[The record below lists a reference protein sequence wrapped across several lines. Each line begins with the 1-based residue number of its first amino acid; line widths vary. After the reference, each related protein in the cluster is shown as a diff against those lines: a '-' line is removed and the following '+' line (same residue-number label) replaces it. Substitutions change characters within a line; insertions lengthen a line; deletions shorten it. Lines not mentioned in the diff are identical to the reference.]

1 MSIYERTV
9 YLWEKISA
17 KARELFSR
25 LKDSRRG
32 LYLCAGLGIC
42 AILMI
47 LAGDSDK
54 EKISESENSGR
65 SGKSVYSGQSGYSGE
80 AMDEADFIRRT
91 EEELEGILC
100 AIDGV
105 GDTKVMVTAK
115 GSREYVYAENESE
128 RKEEKDHVILKNGS
142 KEEALVRTV
151 NAPKITGVVVVCEGG
166 GSDRV
171 KEEVV
176 RAVTAALGIPSG
188 SVHVSKMK

>member
-1 MSIYERTV
+1 MSIYERMTD
-9 YLWEKISA
+9 LWEKNSA
-17 KARELFSR
+17 KAKELFAR

-54 EKISESENSGR
+54 EEIPETANSGR
-65 SGKSVYSGQSGYSGE
+65 SGYSGQSEESI
-80 AMDEADFIRRT
+80 DEADFIRRT

>member
-1 MSIYERTV
+1 MSIYERFAD
-9 YLWEKISA
+9 LWEKISA
-17 KARELFSR
+17 KAKELFSR
-25 LKDSRRG
+25 LKDSKRG
-32 LYLCAGLGIC
+32 LYLCAGLGLC
-42 AILMI
+42 AMLMI
-47 LAGDSDK
+47 LLGDGGK
-54 EKISESENSGR
+54 EEVSEVTDSELSE
-65 SGKSVYSGQSGYSGE
+65 E
-80 AMDEADFIRRT
+80 ALSEEDFIRRT
-91 EEELEGILC
+91 EDELEGILC

-128 RKEEKDHVILKNGS
+128 RKEERDHVILKNGS
-142 KEEALVRTV
+142 KEEALVKTV

>member
-1 MSIYERTV
+1 MSIYERLAD
-9 YLWEKISA
+9 LWEKFSA

-25 LKDSRRG
+25 LKGSKRG
-32 LYLCAGLGIC
+32 LYLCVGLGLC

-47 LAGDSDK
+47 LSGDSGK
-54 EKISESENSGR
+54 EEIPETAGSEPSE
-65 SGKSVYSGQSGYSGE
+65 E
-80 AMDEADFIRRT
+80 ALDEADFIRRT
-91 EEELEGILC
+91 EKELESILC

-142 KEEALVRTV
+142 KEEALVKTV

>member
-1 MSIYERTV
+1 MSIYERLV
-9 YLWEKISA
+9 DLWEKISE
-17 KARELFSR
+17 KTKQIFSR
-25 LKDSRRG
+25 LKGSKRG
-32 LYLCAGLGIC
+32 LYLCAGLGLC
-42 AILMI
+42 AMLMI
-47 LAGDSDK
+47 LSGDGDK
-54 EKISESENSGR
+54 GEISESSDQKPSE
-65 SGKSVYSGQSGYSGE
+65 E
-80 AMDEADFIRRT
+80 ALSEADFIRRT
-91 EEELEGILC
+91 EEELADILC

-142 KEEALVRTV
+142 KEEALVKTV